1 MPQDSANEPI
11 GVRRKRCLYRASHRG
26 TKEMDWLL
34 GRFAEVRLPKAA
46 ASDLDLW
53 ERLADLPDPELHN
66 WIMGRGEALA
76 PELAELV
83 DELRAYQGISPRPG
97 AGR

>member
-1 MPQDSANEPI
+1 MLEDSANDPMET
-11 GVRRKRCLYRASHRG
+11 RRKRCLYRASHRG

-34 GRFAEVRLPKAA
+34 GRFAVARLPEATA
-46 ASDLDLW
+46 GNLDLW
-53 ERLADLPDPELHN
+53 ERLVALPDPELYN

-83 DELRAYQGISPRPG
+83 DELRAFQGMSPKPT
-97 AGR
+97 AGE